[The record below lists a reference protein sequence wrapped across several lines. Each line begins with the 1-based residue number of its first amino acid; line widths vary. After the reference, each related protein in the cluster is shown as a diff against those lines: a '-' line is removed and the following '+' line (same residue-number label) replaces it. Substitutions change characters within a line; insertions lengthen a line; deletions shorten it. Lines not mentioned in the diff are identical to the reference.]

1 MDFGKILLISDF
13 DFTLTDSDHNN
24 PEANLAAIRRFMEGG
39 GKFCIG
45 TGRGR
50 SVFAPQLELVEI
62 NAPCVISNGAVVYD
76 FAAEKTLQM
85 FEFPPETVDG
95 VERLMLRYG
104 DRCGLT
110 VESGYEMYVPAEV
123 TYDFRRAFPRPK
135 NPEASSE
142 RLMKEIPMPRA
153 LPFREIPAPLV
164 KFSFAG
170 TPDLMDALQ
179 AEAEA
184 MGVPGI
190 RSLPFMYEY
199 SPASKGSSARWLARE
214 LGRPVLAAVGDAPND
229 LSMLE
234 EADAAFV
241 PVSADPE
248 MLDRGF
254 HPCAHIDQGAL
265 ADVIRQ
271 LEAMA

>member
-13 DFTLTDSDHNN
+13 DFTLTDSEHNI
-24 PEANLAAIRRFMEGG
+24 PEANLEAIRRFMAGG
-39 GKFCIG
+39 GRFCIG

-50 SVFAPQLELVEI
+50 GIFAPQLALVEV
-62 NAPCVISNGAVVYD
+62 NAPCVVSNGAVVYD
-76 FAAEKTLQM
+76 FAAEKTLKM
-85 FEFPPETVDG
+85 FEFPEETVDA
-95 VERLMLRYG
+95 VEQLMLRFR

-110 VESGYEMYVPAEV
+110 IESGFEMVVPREV

-135 NPEASSE
+135 NPDASSE
-142 RLMKEIPMPRA
+142 RLMKEIPMPKA
-153 LPFREIPAPLV
+153 LPFREIPRPLV

-170 TPDLMDALQ
+170 TPDRMDELERA
-179 AEAEA
+179 AEE
-184 MGVPGI
+184 MGFPGV

-199 SPASKGSSARWLARE
+199 SPASKGSSARWLAGE

-234 EADAAFV
+234 EADYAFV
-241 PVSADPE
+241 PVSAEAE
-248 MLDRGF
+248 MQKLGF
-254 HPCAHIDQGAL
+254 RPCAHIDSGAL

-271 LEAMA
+271 LELL

>member
-13 DFTLTDSDHNN
+13 DFTLTDSAHNI
-24 PEANLAAIRRFMEGG
+24 PEANLQAIRRFMDGG

-50 SVFAPQLELVEI
+50 TIFAPQLDLVEI

-76 FAAEKTLQM
+76 FAEDRALQM
-85 FEFPPETVDG
+85 FEFPPETVDA
-95 VERLMLRYG
+95 VERLMLRYK
-104 DRCGLT
+104 DVCGLT
-110 VESGYEMYVPAEV
+110 IESGFDNYVPAEV
-123 TYDFRRAFPRPK
+123 TYDFRKAFPRPAR
-135 NPEASSE
+135 PEKSE
-142 RLMKEIPMPRA
+142 SMRRTNNIPMPRA

-170 TPDLMDALQ
+170 TPDRLDALQ

-184 MGVPGI
+184 MGAPGI

-234 EADAAFV
+234 EADYAFV
-241 PVSADPE
+241 PVSADAE
-248 MLDRGF
+248 MQDRGF
-254 HPCAHIDQGAL
+254 LPCAHIDIGAL

-271 LEAMA
+271 LEAL